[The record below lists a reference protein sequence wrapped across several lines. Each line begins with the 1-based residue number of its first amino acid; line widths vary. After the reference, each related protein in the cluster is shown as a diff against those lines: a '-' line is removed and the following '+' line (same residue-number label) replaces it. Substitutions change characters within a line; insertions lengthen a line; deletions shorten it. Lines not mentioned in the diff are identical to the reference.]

1 LCAIVARLD
10 RKTIHARVV
19 RAIRASMH
27 RATPPRPDDSLVLD
41 LGFDSLRI
49 STLMISLESEF
60 GQPLLLIEWVS
71 RVEDPTELTVA
82 SLCDYI
88 EELLDQR

>member
-1 LCAIVARLD
+1 M
-10 RKTIHARVV
+10 
-19 RAIRASMH
+19 RAIAASSPRAV
-27 RATPPRPDDSLVLD
+27 PLRPDESLVLD

-88 EELLDQR
+88 QERLAQA